1 MDNKILDTL
10 SGRELREMIEQ
21 GNATLGDLSV
31 QALET
36 LFDYE
41 SERVSEDASDPS
53 LLLECAKILDDA
65 NQGEEAARK
74 NGAFLKRVLDERC
87 AEEPPKKRKRRRWK
101 KVAIVAAVALLLAFG
116 ITTLAD
122 TMGRELLDYMRSLGF
137 ISEMK
142 PGDKVNLDGIT
153 MEMLET
159 EKIYDTVEEM
169 LHGENLEIMY
179 PTVLPEGVSV
189 KSVKIYKLEYGGKS
203 IDFDFENP
211 NIVVIIDT
219 MKPGQEDYS
228 HLEKHTVGTHD
239 FYLFEEDKYYA
250 VCHENNIYYSFSAAS
265 RRDLLLIL
273 DNMKE
278 YTP

>member
-116 ITTLAD
+116 ITAFAD
-122 TMGRELLDYMRSLGF
+122 TMGYSILEYMGF
-137 ISEMK
+137 LREMK

-153 MEMLET
+153 LEQL
-159 EKIYDTVEEM
+159 EVDKKYDTVEEM

-189 KSVKIYKLEYGGKS
+189 KSISIYKRKYGGKS
-203 IDFDFENP
+203 IDYNFGNP
-211 NIVVIIDT
+211 NIEIIIDT
-219 MKPGQEDYS
+219 MKPGQEEYS